1 MAESPEVTPRTFE
14 ILVVRE
20 LRKAGFEVGDVRVH
34 RRTELPEPERGFLLE
49 ILLSLGR
56 GGTGWRKRALV
67 ACRRQTAA
75 VGGEAVEGVARRLA
89 DAPAE
94 VGLLFATSDFAPDAL
109 AAGAR
114 HGIAL
119 LRLVDARSAFDAAG
133 WGTPGH
139 YPIWLPAHLVQL
151 VDRDAAGQAR
161 ARLLEAGHAQSLV
174 ERLEP
179 EGGRR

>member
-1 MAESPEVTPRTFE
+1 MPESPEVTPRTFE

-20 LRKAGFEVGDVRVH
+20 LRKAGFEVGEVSVH

-49 ILLSLGR
+49 LLLALGL
-56 GGTGWRKRALV
+56 GGTGWRKRALA

-75 VGGEAVEGVARRLA
+75 VGGAAVEDVSRRLA

-161 ARLLEAGHAQSLV
+161 ARLLEAGHAASLV
-174 ERLEP
+174 ERLAP
-179 EGGRR
+179 EGGGR